1 MLRTPASLRR
11 LSLAVSTKSFDPQ
24 AGLASVGTGALLRS
38 ATVMSALRLP
48 GGTAI
53 AQSTLQAATTSSVAA
68 SLVGAAAE
76 GRFVGG
82 TTLDDAKRTAA
93 ALAADG
99 IATIVDHGVEEADD
113 VQLEL
118 ARKRQL
124 VAAADGLA
132 VPIKPTAVADGA
144 MLRALADLIQQAPE
158 PDAARLDGDLVER
171 LSDAHREQFDDAVEG
186 LVRLARDAEAAG
198 GALLLD
204 AEMTDLQP
212 AVDRLFLSVLERWA
226 AESDKAFAT
235 YAHRPTRP
243 GPALY
248 NTYQCYL
255 SGSEAR
261 LALAAAAAKD
271 LGVAFGAK
279 LVRGAYVAEAR
290 AAGRL
295 RGSKAETDAAYDA
308 AVSQLMEA
316 AAAGDD
322 IYAFLC
328 THNAASCEKALSKAD
343 ALHLERGDDRLKFA
357 QILGLCD
364 GLTRSLAAAGCRAH
378 KLVLFGATRDLAP
391 WIGRRLAENADA
403 LGAPA
408 AEAPALWRE
417 LARRVV
423 G

>member
-1 MLRTPASLRR
+1 
-11 LSLAVSTKSFDPQ
+11 
-24 AGLASVGTGALLRS
+24 
-38 ATVMSALRLP
+38 
-48 GGTAI
+48 
-53 AQSTLQAATTSSVAA
+53 
-68 SLVGAAAE
+68 
-76 GRFVGG
+76 
-82 TTLDDAKRTAA
+82 
-93 ALAADG
+93 
-99 IATIVDHGVEEADD
+99 
-113 VQLEL
+113 
-118 ARKRQL
+118 
-124 VAAADGLA
+124 
-132 VPIKPTAVADGA
+132 
-144 MLRALADLIQQAPE
+144 
-158 PDAARLDGDLVER
+158 
-171 LSDAHREQFDDAVEG
+171 
-186 LVRLARDAEAAG
+186 
-198 GALLLD
+198 
-204 AEMTDLQP
+204 MTDLQP
-212 AVDRLFLSVLERWA
+212 AVDRLFLSALEAWA
-226 AESDKAFAT
+226 VDSEKAFAT
-235 YAHRPTRP
+235 YAHRPARP
-243 GPALY
+243 GPPLY

-261 LALAAAAAKD
+261 LALDAAAAKD

-308 AVSQLMEA
+308 AVSQLIEA

-322 IYAFLC
+322 VYAFLC

-417 LARRVV
+417 LARRFV